1 MSYGDQV
8 QSAGVRRTL
17 IVQGT
22 LIAITAA
29 LFLAFGDSRHAL
41 GALYGGLIAIT
52 IAALL
57 GWRVQRAA
65 NFGAEEMKERG
76 GLQLAVGALERFV
89 IVGVGFA
96 VGIAMLKLPP
106 IAMIA
111 AFAVAQ
117 LGFLARVPTRVEDPK
132 NRQQK
137 NRGVAP

>member
-8 QSAGVRRTL
+8 LSAGVHRTITIQAIL
-17 IVQGT
+17 IVV
-22 LIAITAA
+22 TAA

-41 GALYGGLIAIT
+41 GALFGGLIAIT

-57 GWRVQRAA
+57 GWRLKRAA
-65 NFGAEEMKERG
+65 NFSADEQKERG
-76 GLQLAVGALERFV
+76 GLQLAVGALERFLV
-89 IVGVGFA
+89 VGVGFA
-96 VGIAMLKLPP
+96 VGIAVLKLPP

-117 LGFLARVPTRVEDPK
+117 ISFLMRIPTRIESKP
-132 NRQQK
+132 QPPK